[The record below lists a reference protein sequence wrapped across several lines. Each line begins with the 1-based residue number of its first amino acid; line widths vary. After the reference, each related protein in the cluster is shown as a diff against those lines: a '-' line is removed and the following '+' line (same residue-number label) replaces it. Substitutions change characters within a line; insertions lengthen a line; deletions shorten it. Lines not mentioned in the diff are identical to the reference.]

1 MMSGFIFRGKMG
13 DAAATAWVQPV
24 TEGPTGIAG
33 VYADEKAGLLWA
45 CYVDLAAFAGGEAL
59 PSILRTYSLADGSLQ
74 GTYPLPERS
83 FCNDI
88 APAADGTAYI
98 ADTSGARLMRLKPG
112 ATELETWHADA
123 SLGGVDG
130 LSFDAGGEL
139 YINNVM
145 TGKLHRVGIGADGA
159 VSGLTEIATSVPL
172 KGPDGMRF
180 GADGKLYLAENGAGQ
195 VDAITING
203 DNAEVMV
210 LQGGFDVP
218 TAVSVNGD
226 TLLVGEALLADAVG
240 RSRPVLRLRGSAQIA
255 PANCGLCRRA

>member
-130 LSFDAGGEL
+130 LSFDAGGVL

-210 LQGGFDVP
+210 LKAASTSPLQ
-218 TAVSVNGD
+218 
-226 TLLVGEALLADAVG
+226 
-240 RSRPVLRLRGSAQIA
+240 
-255 PANCGLCRRA
+255 

>member
-1 MMSGFIFRGKMG
+1 M
-13 DAAATAWVQPV
+13 
-24 TEGPTGIAG
+24 
-33 VYADEKAGLLWA
+33 
-45 CYVDLAAFAGGEAL
+45 
-59 PSILRTYSLADGSLQ
+59 
-74 GTYPLPERS
+74 
-83 FCNDI
+83 
-88 APAADGTAYI
+88 
-98 ADTSGARLMRLKPG
+98 
-112 ATELETWHADA
+112 
-123 SLGGVDG
+123 
-130 LSFDAGGEL
+130 
-139 YINNVM
+139 
-145 TGKLHRVGIGADGA
+145 
-159 VSGLTEIATSVPL
+159 PL